1 MQALGLTQADHHMAT
16 EASVKFRV
24 SVLRFRVC
32 LQSLKGSKVARNL
45 GFLGFYCRVPKLIRC
60 WGFQVCLSV
69 CLSVCQSVFVCVS
82 VCLCVCVSVCLCVCV
97 SVCLLASLCSAVSLL
112 LAAAE
117 PVRKSMQ
124 SEFCLC
130 RLQQK
135 GWLQSE

>member
-69 CLSVCQSVFVCVS
+69 CLSVCQSVFVCVCVC

-97 SVCLLASLCSAVSLL
+97 SVCLCV
-112 LAAAE
+112 
-117 PVRKSMQ
+117 
-124 SEFCLC
+124 C
-130 RLQQK
+130 
-135 GWLQSE
+135 